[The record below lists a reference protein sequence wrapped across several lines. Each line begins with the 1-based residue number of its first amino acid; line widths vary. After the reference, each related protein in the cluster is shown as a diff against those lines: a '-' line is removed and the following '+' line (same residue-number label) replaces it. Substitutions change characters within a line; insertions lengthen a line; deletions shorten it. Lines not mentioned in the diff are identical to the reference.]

1 MGIDRRGE
9 PVAGRIGCRPIKLGW
24 PAGDVDGLFVGSG
37 VNAPICAKK
46 PLDSEV
52 GQTVQIGRKMRVRCD
67 RNWIVGRRAHENQ
80 NLTLCYECNGPGRP
94 R

>member
-1 MGIDRRGE
+1 MIFGVSRVGGF
-9 PVAGRIGCRPIKLGW
+9 A
-24 PAGDVDGLFVGSG
+24 GLFVGSG

-46 PLDSEV
+46 PLEWV
-52 GQTVQIGRKMRVRCD
+52 LGHTVQIGQKMRVRCD
-67 RNWIVGRRAHENQ
+67 RNWIVGRRAHENR